1 MNTCEP
7 AAARSRTPPPVSF
20 RARGCVLTDDSRV
33 EVEEIIVKPDLS
45 ALKLKEQAERDSI
58 RRAAEEEADRRMRHQ
73 LESMRQDQRALWTQ
87 FNAELGQTL
96 KGLEA
101 NIRHQLIEMSIRTTE
116 ILLCHKLPD
125 ADMVRSIL
133 VEVLSPISDL
143 QGVRVRVAKGTL
155 HMLTGGADTPPAH
168 PGVECVED
176 PELKPGDVIVESR
189 NGIFDGRL
197 SLRLSQL
204 AEALAQPPV
213 DDSKET

>member
-7 AAARSRTPPPVSF
+7 TVVRNRPAPPVSF
-20 RARGCVLTDDSRV
+20 RARGCVLTDEPPV
-33 EVEEIIVKPDLS
+33 EVAEIVTKPDLN
-45 ALKLKEQAERDSI
+45 ALKLKEQAERESI
-58 RRAAEEEADRRMRHQ
+58 RRAAEEVAEQRMRQQ
-73 LESMRQDQRALWTQ
+73 LETMRLAQQKLWTQ
-87 FNAELGQTL
+87 FHAELGQTL
-96 KGLEA
+96 QGLA
-101 NIRHQLIEMSIRTTE
+101 ADIKHQLIEMTIRTTE

-143 QGVRVRVAKGTL
+143 QGVRVRVAPGTL
-155 HMLTGGADTPPAH
+155 NMLTGGADTPRTH

-176 PELKPGDVIVESR
+176 PELKPGDVVVESR

-213 DDSKET
+213 DDSKEK